1 MGWDDRTPLSGLY
14 DWAEFTLTNG
24 STNYDVGANV
34 AGLFSNI
41 LVARK
46 VVIET
51 TKNITARFNR
61 TTLPAVK
68 IDAGASPVEL
78 KELIEIKS
86 IYLTNAS
93 GSDST
98 IRIWLI

>member
-1 MGWDDRTPLSGLY
+1 MWDNRTVLNGLY
-14 DWAEFTLTNG
+14 DWVEFTLTNG
-24 STNYDVGANV
+24 QTDYDVAANQ
-34 AGLFSNI
+34 ANLFSNI
-41 LVARK
+41 KVARK
-46 VVIET
+46 CVIET

-61 TTLPAVK
+61 TNLPAIK

-78 KELIEIKS
+78 KELIEVRN

-98 IRIWLI
+98 IRILLA